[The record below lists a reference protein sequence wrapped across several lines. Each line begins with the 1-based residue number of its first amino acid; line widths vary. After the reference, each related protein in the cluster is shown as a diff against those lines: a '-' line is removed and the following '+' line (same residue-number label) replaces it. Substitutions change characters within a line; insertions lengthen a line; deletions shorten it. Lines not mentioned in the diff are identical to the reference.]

1 MNVES
6 TDAAGGAVERS
17 LARDMLDVHGLRA
30 AVVARD
36 NARAAALAGQR
47 PQAKSWVRVLGLI
60 QQSGADREERRG
72 GTQCEPRQAQLKD
85 DGNVYF
91 SDDEP
96 RFQELLEE
104 PSVNQ

>member
-1 MNVES
+1 MIVES
-6 TDAAGGAVERS
+6 AGAANGADDRS

-47 PQAKSWVRVLGLI
+47 PQAKFWIRVLGLV

-72 GTQCEPRQAQLKD
+72 DAECRSAASQLKD
-85 DGNVYF
+85 N
-91 SDDEP
+91 
-96 RFQELLEE
+96 
-104 PSVNQ
+104 